1 MNRPADP
8 SRLPGPFPGA
18 WRLADGPSPA
28 VLSRPGALDSLG
40 EVARAYG
47 FARPLVT
54 SDSGIA
60 DAGIL
65 DRALRSLAESGI
77 RAAAF
82 TDIGEN
88 PSESEVERGRE
99 AARRAGADSLIGLGG
114 GSSLDV
120 AKGVGFLL
128 AGGGRMEDYRGYD
141 RVGAP
146 LPPMIGAPTTAGTG
160 SEAQSYALISRDRDH
175 RKLACGAPS
184 ALFRA
189 VIHDPALLPSAPL
202 EVRAAAGFDA
212 LAHAVETAVSTRR
225 TEASAA
231 LSRSAFAL
239 LASSFPKVVRAGGA
253 ANGLP
258 SAGAAEEDLG
268 GSSHWARMQRGAF
281 FAGAAIERSMLGAA
295 HALANPLT
303 RIYGLSHGRA
313 LARTLPAVVRWNAEV
328 EEADAAYA
336 GLLAVGAVA
345 RTGGTA
351 GVPNGGSR
359 EGAGDTLAAWIE
371 EAAAAG
377 GLLEGGLEDE
387 GDRFPESAV
396 AALAAEAA
404 EEWTGRFNPRPF
416 AEESAR
422 TLYRAALG

>member
-1 MNRPADP
+1 MNRPAGP
-8 SRLPGPFPGA
+8 SLLPGAFPGA
-18 WRLADGPSPA
+18 WRLADGPSPT
-28 VLSRPGALDSLG
+28 VLSGPGALDSLG
-40 EVARAYG
+40 SLARHCG
-47 FARPLVT
+47 FSRPLVT

-60 DAGIL
+60 ASGIL
-65 DRALRSLAESGI
+65 DRALRSLAEAGI
-77 RAAAF
+77 RGAAF
-82 TDIGEN
+82 TDFGEN
-88 PSESEVERGRE
+88 PSETEVERGRE

-146 LPPMIGAPTTAGTG
+146 LPPMIGAPTTAGSG
-160 SEAQSYALISRDRDH
+160 SEAQSYALISRDSDH

-189 VIHDPALLPSAPL
+189 VVHDPALLPSAPL

-212 LAHAVETAVSTRR
+212 LAHAVETAVTTGR

-239 LASSFPKVVRAGGA
+239 LISSFHKVVRGGA
-253 ANGLP
+253 HAP
-258 SAGAAEEDLG
+258 DGAAGEEDD
-268 GSSHWARMQRGAF
+268 SASPWARMQRGAF

-303 RIYGLSHGRA
+303 RKYGLSHGRA
-313 LARTLPAVVRWNAEV
+313 LARTLPAVVRWNAKAEDA
-328 EEADAAYA
+328 EAAYA
-336 GLLAVGAVA
+336 DLLAVASADGS
-345 RTGGTA
+345 GGPA
-351 GVPNGGSR
+351 GVPSGAPE
-359 EGAGDTLAAWIE
+359 EGAGGSLAALIE
-371 EAAAAG
+371 ESAAAG
-377 GLLEGGLEDE
+377 GLLE
-387 GDRFPESAV
+387 DRGERFSESALT
-396 AALAAEAA
+396 ALAAEAA

-416 AEESAR
+416 AEGSAR
-422 TLYRAALG
+422 SLYRAALG

>member
-1 MNRPADP
+1 MSGPAGP
-8 SRLPGPFPGA
+8 SLLPGPFPGA

-28 VLSRPGALDSLG
+28 VFSGPGALDSLG
-40 EVARAYG
+40 EVAGRCG
-47 FARPLVT
+47 FSRPLVT

-60 DAGIL
+60 EAGIL
-65 DRALRSLAESGI
+65 DRALRSLAEAGL

-82 TDIGEN
+82 TDFGEN

-99 AARRAGADSLIGLGG
+99 AAIRSGADSLIGLGG

-141 RVGAP
+141 RVGKP

-189 VIHDPALLPSAPL
+189 VVHDPTLLPSAPL

-212 LAHAVETAVSTRR
+212 LAHAVETAVSTGR
-225 TEASAA
+225 TEASAV

-239 LASSFPKVVRAGGA
+239 LISSFPEVVRAGGA
-253 ANGLP
+253 ENGLP
-258 SAGAAEEDLG
+258 PDTAAEREDDE
-268 GSSHWARMQRGAF
+268 SPWARMQRGAF

-303 RIYGLSHGRA
+303 RQYGLSHGRA

-328 EEADAAYA
+328 DEADAAYA
-336 GLLAVGAVA
+336 GLLAAG
-345 RTGGTA
+345 RTASNGRGP
-351 GVPNGGSR
+351 GEVPNGSTH
-359 EGAGDTLAAWIE
+359 EGAGGALAAWIE
-371 EAAAAG
+371 ESAAAG
-377 GLLEGGLEDE
+377 GLLEGD
-387 GDRFPESAV
+387 GDRFSGTALAV
-396 AALAAEAA
+396 LAAEAA

-416 AEESAR
+416 AEEGAL